1 MKLSEHLGRLGL
13 SNSEVKRA
21 LSNGKV
27 FFHGIPTQDGGRDI
41 EPFQIELRL
50 DATRLT
56 PGRDLVII
64 HKDKDIVVFWKP
76 SGMLSVP
83 AGKVGGHLNALG
95 LVSKLT
101 RSTALAVHRIDQGTS
116 GLMMVA
122 LNREAQLHIKDQ
134 LEKHTVERRYLA
146 IVLGR
151 TPDKE
156 WSVENHLVDDRGDG
170 LRGSVEPPL
179 PTFARKAKTQ
189 FTLLGRVGKK
199 ANLVEARL
207 HTGRTHQVRIHLSE
221 ADMPILGDDRYGNA
235 ASQRA
240 ATRLCLHAVVLGIK
254 HPSTGEQ
261 LRFTCPLPDDMERLR
276 RSLSHE
282 AKHPVQKR
290 KKSRRLKKHR

>member
-13 SNSEVKRA
+13 SNSEVKKA
-21 LSNGKV
+21 LRNGKV

-41 EPFQIELRL
+41 EPFQVELRP

-64 HKDKDIVVFWKP
+64 HRDEDLVVFWKP

-83 AGKVGGHLNALG
+83 AGKAGGHLNAIG
-95 LVSKLT
+95 LIGKLT
-101 RSTALAVHRIDQGTS
+101 RSTALPVHRIDQGTS

-122 LNREAQLHIKDQ
+122 LNRTAQVHLKDQ
-134 LEKHTVERRYLA
+134 LEKHTVERRYIA
-146 IVLGR
+146 MVLGR
-151 TPDKE
+151 TPDQE
-156 WSVENHLVDDRGDG
+156 WSVENHLIDDRGDG
-170 LRGSVEPPL
+170 MRGSVEPPI
-179 PTFARKAKTQ
+179 PKFAQKAKTH
-189 FTLLGRVGKK
+189 FTLLERVGKK

-221 ADMPILGDDRYGNA
+221 AGMPILGDDRYGSP

-261 LRFTCPLPDDMERLR
+261 LRFTCPVPDDMEKLR
-276 RSLSHE
+276 RTLTYD
-282 AKHPVQKR
+282 ARYPTKKR
-290 KKSRRLKKHR
+290 TKSRRPKKRR